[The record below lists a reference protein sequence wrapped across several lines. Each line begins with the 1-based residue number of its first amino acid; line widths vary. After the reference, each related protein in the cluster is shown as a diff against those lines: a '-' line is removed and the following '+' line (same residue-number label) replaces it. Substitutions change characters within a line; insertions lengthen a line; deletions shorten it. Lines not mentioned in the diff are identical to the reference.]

1 MSRVLIATDGSDT
14 AIEAARHA
22 VELLGSDQAY
32 TAVYV
37 VPPPSHVYPAGGFG
51 IGVEPLGG
59 PSVAPA
65 VEEEQLEAVQ
75 DEGKEALERTVRA
88 LGVDAEAITAEG
100 DPGKEI
106 CRIAGDSG
114 FDLVVVG
121 SHGTGLVRR
130 VLVGSVSHY
139 GVHHAACPVVVVRA
153 PE

>member
-22 VELLGSDQAY
+22 VELLGPDQQY
-32 TAVYV
+32 TAVFV

-75 DEGKEALERTVRA
+75 DESKEALGLTLRE
-88 LGVDAEAITAEG
+88 LGLDIEAITAEG
-100 DPGKEI
+100 DP
-106 CRIAGDSG
+106 
-114 FDLVVVG
+114 
-121 SHGTGLVRR
+121 
-130 VLVGSVSHY
+130 
-139 GVHHAACPVVVVRA
+139 
-153 PE
+153 